1 MALSASPFKFPAAGD
16 IGNMLTAFSMQ
27 TTVDFNRASILRRLA
42 NDRSNEVNQAYQVVI
57 QDPTYTS
64 MAKADRVD
72 PDTATGAYDRS
83 SRDWPTGTEPDGA
96 QITMQVNR
104 KAQDARN
111 LQYLDATEA
120 PIPYMERMRAK
131 LAATITTDM
140 EDDYYEFIS
149 QDSFYDESTASG
161 AGDDNGIQWTL
172 DNAKLNMNDDGVVG
186 GTGDFEEFYN
196 ALWDFNVHFVNKN
209 VIGPAAGA
217 MIGGSAGMPYAVM
230 PPEVFKHFAIWFLK
244 QRYSWDTLTEQIISQ
259 NSILSSS
266 AFRGMVAGIPLLV
279 TPAVKKPTASVQG
292 TDYWHIQMGFQ
303 QANSV
308 AVRPPLTQ
316 FLTPT
321 VNQDNTDYELK
332 QIVYHGRER
341 VNKDLNARIRI
352 DTA

>member
-1 MALSASPFKFPAAGD
+1 MALSASPFQFPAAGD

-27 TTVDFNRASILRRLA
+27 TTVDFNRASILRRLT
-42 NDRSNEVNQAYQVVI
+42 NDRSNEVNSAYQVVI
-57 QDPTYTS
+57 QDPTYTT
-64 MAKADRVD
+64 MAIGDRLD
-72 PDTATGAYDRS
+72 PDTGNPTSAYDRS
-83 SRDWPTGTEPDGA
+83 SRDWPTGTEPSGA
-96 QITMQVNR
+96 QITLEVNR

-140 EDDYYEFIS
+140 ENDYYEFIS
-149 QDSFYDESTASG
+149 QSTFYDATG
-161 AGDDNGIQWTL
+161 VDNGREFEIPSADLTL
-172 DNAKLNMNDDGVVG
+172 SHDGTVG
-186 GTGDFEEFYN
+186 GTLKFAAFYD
-196 ALWDFNVHFVNKN
+196 ALWDFNVHYVNKS
-209 VIGPAAGA
+209 VIGPAAGV

-230 PPEVFKHFAIWFLK
+230 PPEVFKEFAKWFLK

-259 NSILSSS
+259 NSILASS
-266 AFRGMVAGIPLLV
+266 AFRGSVAGVPLLV
-279 TPAVKKPTASVQG
+279 TPAVTAPKASVAG
-292 TDYWHIQMGFQ
+292 TDYWYVQMGFT

-321 VNQDNTDYELK
+321 INQENTDYELK

-341 VNKDLNARIRI
+341 VNKELNARIKI
-352 DTA
+352 ATA